1 MRVICIIISTSEC
14 RWVTARVD
22 NGTTAAIPSRHT
34 PRHPAKLRPM
44 QDQWDFVIAAYA
56 VTALGSFGVL
66 LYSWLR
72 MRAAEA
78 RVDSLKDRD

>member
-1 MRVICIIISTSEC
+1 
-14 RWVTARVD
+14 
-22 NGTTAAIPSRHT
+22 
-34 PRHPAKLRPM
+34 M

-66 LYSWLR
+66 LFSWLR